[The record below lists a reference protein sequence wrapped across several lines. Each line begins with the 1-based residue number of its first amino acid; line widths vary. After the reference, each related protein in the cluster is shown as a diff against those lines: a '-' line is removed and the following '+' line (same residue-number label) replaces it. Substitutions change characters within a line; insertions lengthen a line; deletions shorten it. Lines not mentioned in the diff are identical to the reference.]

1 MKPLAVVLPLLFA
14 AVSAPGFA
22 GNIINEQNISLQL
35 ANQLA
40 QSAIQAC
47 SANNYQVAVTVVDRA
62 GVVKAVQRM
71 DNAGPHTVEASGM
84 KAYTALTTRN
94 ATENVMKS
102 AQDNKG
108 AENLRDIP
116 GFLLLAGG
124 VPVKIG
130 EQTIGAIGVGGAPGG
145 HLDQQ
150 CAQAAIDAIRTE
162 HTVPAEQATAPEQ
175 TAQPAAE

>member
-1 MKPLAVVLPLLFA
+1 MFTKEVKIMKPLAAVLPLFFA
-14 AVSAPGFA
+14 VAAAPTLA
-22 GNIINEQNISLQL
+22 GGVLNETNLSLEL
-35 ANQLA
+35 ANKLA
-40 QSAIQAC
+40 QSAVQAC
-47 SANNYQVAVTVVDRA
+47 GANNYQVAVTVVDRA

-71 DNAGPHTVEASGM
+71 DNAGPHTVEASRM

-94 ATENVMKS
+94 STENVMKS
-102 AQDNKG
+102 AQSNAG

-124 VPVKIG
+124 VPVKVG

-150 CAQAAIDAIRTE
+150 CAQAALE
-162 HTVPAEQATAPEQ
+162 NVKAEL
-175 TAQPAAE
+175 QPAK

>member
-1 MKPLAVVLPLLFA
+1 MKPLAVVIPLWFA
-14 AVSAPGFA
+14 VATAPGIA
-22 GNIINEQNISLQL
+22 GGVLNETNLSLML
-35 ANQLA
+35 ANKLA
-40 QSAIQAC
+40 QGAIQAC

-94 ATENVMKS
+94 STENVMKS
-102 AQDNKG
+102 AQSNAG

-124 VPVKIG
+124 VPVKVG

-150 CAQAAIDAIRTE
+150 CAQAALE
-162 HTVPAEQATAPEQ
+162 NVKAEL
-175 TAQPAAE
+175 QPIK

>member
-1 MKPLAVVLPLLFA
+1 MKPLAVVIPLFFA
-14 AVSAPGFA
+14 IASVPGFA
-22 GNIINEQNISLQL
+22 GSVLNEANMSLEL
-35 ANQLA
+35 ANKLA
-40 QSAIQAC
+40 QGAIQAC

-62 GVVKAVQRM
+62 GVVKTVQRM

-84 KAYTALTTRN
+84 KAYTALTTKN

-102 AQDNKG
+102 AQGNAG
-108 AENLRDIP
+108 AANLRDIP

-124 VPVKIG
+124 VPVKAG

-150 CAQAAIDAIRTE
+150 CALEALKQIQAE
-162 HTVPAEQATAPEQ
+162 LAPVK
-175 TAQPAAE
+175 

>member
-1 MKPLAVVLPLLFA
+1 MKPLAVVLPLFFA
-14 AVSAPGFA
+14 VAAAPAIA
-22 GNIINEQNISLQL
+22 GGVLNEANISLEL
-35 ANQLA
+35 ANKLA
-40 QSAIQAC
+40 HGAIQAC

-84 KAYTALTTRN
+84 KAYTALTTKN
-94 ATENVMKS
+94 TTENVMKS
-102 AQDNKG
+102 AQSNAG

-124 VPVKIG
+124 VPVKVG

-150 CAQAAIDAIRTE
+150 CAQAALASM
-162 HTVPAEQATAPEQ
+162 
-175 TAQPAAE
+175 

>member
-1 MKPLAVVLPLLFA
+1 MKPFAVVIPILFA
-14 AVSAPGFA
+14 VATAPGIA
-22 GNIINEQNISLQL
+22 GGVLSETNLSLEL
-35 ANQLA
+35 ANKLA
-40 QSAIQAC
+40 QGTIQAC

-94 ATENVMKS
+94 TTENVMKS
-102 AQDNKG
+102 AQSNAG
-108 AENLRDIP
+108 AENLRNIP

-124 VPVKIG
+124 VPVKVG
-130 EQTIGAIGVGGAPGG
+130 QQTIGAIGVGGAPGG

-150 CAQAAIDAIRTE
+150 CALEALKQVQAELTP
-162 HTVPAEQATAPEQ
+162 VK
-175 TAQPAAE
+175 